1 MRLAELGFF
10 RYETISSRET
20 FSFSRVGHPSVQLA
34 LFQASVDDP
43 SQDIP
48 LTSPSADDQSPLH
61 TGSGFA
67 ATIQLP

>member
-10 RYETISSRET
+10 RYETISFREV
-20 FSFSRVGHPSVQLA
+20 FSFSRVDHPSVQLA